1 VRTITGGKFKQLKQN
16 ETIKRETK
24 LQNYLR
30 SITDKVVLNK
40 TTNEHEIVE
49 AKQLKRSTY
58 ENIVPCGSRS
68 GIMYGLPKIH
78 KQGAPLRPIISACG
92 TYNYKLAKHLDQI
105 LKPLMTTENYIIKDT
120 FDFVNKVSKLPISPN
135 NYMTTKW
142 ME

>member
-1 VRTITGGKFKQLKQN
+1 
-16 ETIKRETK
+16 
-24 LQNYLR
+24 
-30 SITDKVVLNK
+30 VVLNK

-92 TYNYKLAKHLDQI
+92 TYSYKLDKHLDQI
-105 LKPLMTTENYIIKDT
+105 LKPLMTTENYIINIMPHLI
-120 FDFVNKVSKLPISPN
+120 FDIFVFLEIA
-135 NYMTTKW
+135 
-142 ME
+142 